1 MPASEP
7 RNPFN
12 GLLLLASF
20 LFIVTLLAVCLVP
33 VLEQKAAEA
42 GRPPPPPTG
51 LRLALH
57 QDGWRWLIYEVAA
70 IVVFGL
76 LSMVLDR
83 LRSLKKERSVATI
96 PPADDKP
103 TPSNS

>member
-12 GLLLLASF
+12 ALLLLASF
-20 LFIVTLLAVCLVP
+20 LFILTLLVVFLVP
-33 VLEQKAAEA
+33 KLEQMATEA
-42 GRPPPPPTG
+42 GQPPAPPTG

-57 QDGWRWLIYEVAA
+57 QEGWLWLIYEVAA

-83 LRSLKKERSVATI
+83 LRSLKKERSGATI
-96 PPADDKP
+96 PPANDKP